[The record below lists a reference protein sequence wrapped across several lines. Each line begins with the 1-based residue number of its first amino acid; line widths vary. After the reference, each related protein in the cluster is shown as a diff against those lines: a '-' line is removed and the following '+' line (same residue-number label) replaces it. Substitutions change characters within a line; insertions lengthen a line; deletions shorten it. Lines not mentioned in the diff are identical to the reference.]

1 MPRIRNAVST
11 FILSSFPT
19 QWHKHWWV
27 WQSLAWPIPKAKIQA
42 SRNHRSRFVKKFP
55 ETLRKQ
61 RESQRDE
68 SSNSTSTHS
77 HPESQWCPSK
87 KHSGGEVLWVGE
99 TGCHSITRAT
109 EQRWGKEKRPTSLPG
124 SRDVWRDTS
133 LRSSSKAAGYMY
145 LKKTIHE
152 VLTLRPGYHIET
164 PKKTGISSLKPH
176 KKNWGRRAFLT
187 DGNCNPKCFGT
198 WILRYQRYMIMKQ

>member
-1 MPRIRNAVST
+1 MQFQP
-11 FILSSFPT
+11 SSF
-19 QWHKHWWV
+19 
-27 WQSLAWPIPKAKIQA
+27 QA
-42 SRNHRSRFVKKFP
+42 SRRSGVNTDGFGNPLHGPYLRQKSRHPGTIDPDVSARNP

-77 HPESQWCPSK
+77 HPENQWCPSK
-87 KHSGGEVLWVGE
+87 KNREVKFCGLL

-133 LRSSSKAAGYMY
+133 LSKAAGYMY

-152 VLTLRPGYHIET
+152 VLTLRPGYHRDPQKIQEFR
-164 PKKTGISSLKPH
+164 L
-176 KKNWGRRAFLT
+176 
-187 DGNCNPKCFGT
+187 
-198 WILRYQRYMIMKQ
+198 